1 MSSRV
6 FGAMMTVTLLFS
18 IPVLLCGIWHSN
30 AVASDKQVTGIAVL
44 ILLLSFIGF
53 IGWSC
58 SLDKPIVIVSD
69 DVLRSLNGGYF
80 IYQRQATWIMS
91 PYEEIWINQQSFFC
105 YSCESCKAEMN
116 KKWRK
121 VTIFYIGYLCRLLG
135 RRQFDDDHDP
145 MKAMVETT
153 RIKTTMPITCLSR
166 KRPDAAAMDCH
177 IPRSNTGIEGAPDY
191 GFCHQTRT

>member
-6 FGAMMTVTLLFS
+6 FGAMMIATLLFS

-30 AVASDKQVTGIAVL
+30 AAASDKKVMGIALL

-69 DVLRSLNGGYF
+69 DVLQSLNGGYF
-80 IYQRQATWIMS
+80 IYQRQTTWIMS
-91 PYEEIWINQQSFFC
+91 PYEEIRINHQSFFC
-105 YSCESCKAEMN
+105 YTCESCKAEMN

-121 VTIFYIGYLCRLLG
+121 VAIFYIGFMAFAISVGYC
-135 RRQFDDDHDP
+135 
-145 MKAMVETT
+145 
-153 RIKTTMPITCLSR
+153 
-166 KRPDAAAMDCH
+166 AAVK
-177 IPRSNTGIEGAPDY
+177 Y
-191 GFCHQTRT
+191 GHN